1 MDLLTP
7 KLRFQLN
14 QLRHRWERWLGTAQQ
29 TSQAVFTEQKMC
41 PACRALVERGDRQ
54 CPYCGEPLRV
64 LGTGPAARI
73 LSRIVP
79 TDTPF
84 SALLLLINLLMFG
97 VEVALSGGNLLR
109 VSGRA
114 TSIGASAPLGYILAT
129 HQYWRWVTGIFLHGG
144 LLHIAFNMWALFDL
158 GPLVESAY
166 GRAKFLLVF
175 IVTGTVGNL
184 VASYFG
190 HLTVGASGSL
200 FGLLGVMIT
209 YGSRRHDQFAQQLR
223 SQALRWA
230 IYAFA
235 MGMLL
240 PGTDNFA
247 HLGGVLSGVA
257 FGWLVSD
264 HPPLTEGSIRYW
276 QVVQWGTLSVM
287 AAAFLFMAM
296 APPAL

>member
-14 QLRHRWERWLGTAQQ
+14 QLRNRWGRWLGSAQQ
-29 TSQAVFTEQKMC
+29 TGQAVFAEQKMC

-54 CPYCGEPLRV
+54 CTYCGEPLRV

-73 LSRIVP
+73 LSRVVP
-79 TDTPF
+79 TDVPI
-84 SALLLLINLLMFG
+84 SALLLLLNLLLFG
-97 VEVALSGGNLLR
+97 VEVALSGGSLLR

-129 HQYWRWVTGIFLHGG
+129 HQYWRWVTGMFLHGG

-166 GRAKFLLVF
+166 GRAKFLLIYVAAG
-175 IVTGTVGNL
+175 VVGN
-184 VASYFG
+184 VAASSFG
-190 HLTVGASGSL
+190 HLTVGASGAL

-235 MGMLL
+235 MGVLL
-240 PGTDNFA
+240 PGTDNVA
-247 HLGGVLSGVA
+247 HLGGALTGVIL
-257 FGWLVSD
+257 GWLVGD
-264 HPPLTEGSIRYW
+264 HPPLTEGSIRFW
-276 QVVQWGTLSVM
+276 QVVQWGTLGTL
-287 AAAFLFMAM
+287 AAAFLFMAL
-296 APPAL
+296 APRPY